1 MNRPIRLTTNL
12 AVASGPYG
20 AEEIARVSLTLQ
32 HVSDAEQPSQA
43 AIEGLL
49 DGQMD
54 QVRRMLSHQIQMWID
69 SKAAMA

>member
-1 MNRPIRLTTNL
+1 MNRHLRITTNL

-32 HVSDAEQPSQA
+32 HLPDAEEPSQP
-43 AIEGLL
+43 AIEVLL
-49 DGQMD
+49 DAQMD

-69 SKAAMA
+69 SRAAIA